1 MSSPMVIVD
10 PSTQYA
16 VQEFGPII
24 LAVAFVVALGGIV
37 AAAAV
42 MCGWHGAKSVAMDWL
57 HGKAT
62 ITCR

>member
-1 MSSPMVIVD
+1 MIVGD
-10 PSTQYA
+10 PSASYA
-16 VQEFGPII
+16 VQEFGPIVVAI
-24 LAVAFVVALGGIV
+24 AFVIALGGVV

-42 MCGWHGAKSVAMDWL
+42 MCGWHGAKSVLMDWM